1 MSIRGIYVSI
11 LIFLGGVHVFVWA
24 KEGRYSFGIF
34 LCAFVALAMTINI
47 YQYLNG
53 KTMIMGK
60 FDLSPNSENTGLR
73 MFFFGLFLFFFVIL
87 YGAAIGLFP
96 IT

>member
-1 MSIRGIYVSI
+1 MSIRAIYIAI

-34 LCAFVALAMTINI
+34 LCAFVAFAMTINI

-60 FDLSPNSENTGLR
+60 FDLSANSKNTGLR
-73 MFFFGLFLFFFVIL
+73 MFFFGFSLFFFVIL